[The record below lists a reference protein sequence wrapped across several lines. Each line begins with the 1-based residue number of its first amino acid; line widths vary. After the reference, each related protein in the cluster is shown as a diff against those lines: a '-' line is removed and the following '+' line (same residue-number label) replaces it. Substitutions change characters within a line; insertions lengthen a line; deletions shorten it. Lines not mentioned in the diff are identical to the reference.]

1 LIATPTCPSPQKA
14 SECSP
19 TSSAS
24 ILPIRSI
31 PTTSHSRIFVAE
43 TLLEPAWVATR
54 LAQAESLSRRDNAR
68 IKEGL
73 RLAEN
78 LDVIT
83 IGETMVL
90 GVPARPGRLRHAT
103 SLELKIGGAESNLAI
118 ALSRLGLSAAWAGY
132 LGDDEPGQLVLDRIR
147 AEGVD
152 TSQVRRIEERPTGLY
167 LREQIGTDVR
177 VYYYRQGSAAS
188 TMHRDA
194 LDPGYLGGAKFMH
207 LTGITPALSKECRA
221 FVLWAAREARAS
233 GARVSFDV
241 NYRSKLCGT
250 DEAREFV
257 EEILPDVYL
266 LLAGDE
272 EARALWGRDDEGFV
286 RELAQRG
293 PEEVVLKKGRA
304 GSLALVDGELLEHPA
319 FTVAEVDP
327 VGAGDA
333 FAAGYLA
340 GHLWGKPAEER
351 LRVANAMGALSVAT
365 LGDYEGLPDENE
377 LWAFLEGEESL
388 GR

>member
-1 LIATPTCPSPQKA
+1 M
-14 SECSP
+14 
-19 TSSAS
+19 
-24 ILPIRSI
+24 
-31 PTTSHSRIFVAE
+31 AE
-43 TLLEPAWVATR
+43 
-54 LAQAESLSRRDNAR
+54 Q
-68 IKEGL
+68 
-73 RLAEN
+73 

-83 IGETMVL
+83 AGETMVL
-90 GVPARPGRLRHAT
+90 GVPPRPGRLRHAG

-118 ALSRLGLSAAWAGY
+118 ALSRLGLSSGWAGY
-132 LGDDEPGQLVLDRIR
+132 LGDDEPGQLVLDSIR

-152 TSQVRRIEERPTGLY
+152 TSRVRRIEGRPTGLY
-167 LREQIGTDVR
+167 LREHIGTDVR

-188 TMHRDA
+188 TMQRDA
-194 LDPGYLGGAKFMH
+194 FDPAYLGGAKFVH
-207 LTGITPALSKECRA
+207 LTGITPALSEGCRA

-241 NYRSKLCGT
+241 NYRSKLWGT
-250 DEAREFV
+250 KQAREFV

-272 EARALWGRDDEGFV
+272 EARALWGRDDEALV
-286 RELAQRG
+286 LELAGLG
-293 PEEVVLKKGRA
+293 PEEVVLKTGSS
-304 GSLALVDGELLEHPA
+304 GSLALVDGEILEHPA
-319 FTVAEVDP
+319 FRVSEVDP

-340 GHLWGKPAEER
+340 GHLRGLPAEER

-365 LGDYEGLPDENE
+365 LGDYEGLPDEEE
-377 LWAFLEGEESL
+377 LRAFLEGEESL

>member
-1 LIATPTCPSPQKA
+1 
-14 SECSP
+14 
-19 TSSAS
+19 
-24 ILPIRSI
+24 
-31 PTTSHSRIFVAE
+31 
-43 TLLEPAWVATR
+43 
-54 LAQAESLSRRDNAR
+54 
-68 IKEGL
+68 
-73 RLAEN
+73 
-78 LDVIT
+78 
-83 IGETMVL
+83 MVL
-90 GVPARPGRLRHAT
+90 GVPPRPGRLRHAT
-103 SLELKIGGAESNLAI
+103 GLELKIGGAESTAALP
-118 ALSRLGLSAAWAGY
+118 LSRLGLSAGWAGY

-152 TSQVRRIEERPTGLY
+152 TSQVRRVKEHPTGLY
-167 LREQIGTDVR
+167 LREQVGADVR

-188 TMHRDA
+188 TMQREA
-194 LDPGYLGGAKFMH
+194 LDPDYLGGAKFVH
-207 LTGITPALSKECRA
+207 LTGITPALSDDCRA

-241 NYRSKLCGT
+241 NYRSKLWGT
-250 DEAREFV
+250 KQAREFA

-272 EARALWGRDDEGFV
+272 EARALWDRDDEALV
-286 RELAQRG
+286 LDLAGLG
-293 PEEVVLKKGRA
+293 PEEVVLKTGSA
-304 GSLALVDGELLEHPA
+304 GSLALVDGEILEHPA
-319 FTVAEVDP
+319 FRVPEVDP

-340 GHLWGKPAEER
+340 GHLWGMPAEER

-377 LWAFLEGEESL
+377 LWAFLEGEQTL

>member
-1 LIATPTCPSPQKA
+1 
-14 SECSP
+14 
-19 TSSAS
+19 
-24 ILPIRSI
+24 
-31 PTTSHSRIFVAE
+31 
-43 TLLEPAWVATR
+43 
-54 LAQAESLSRRDNAR
+54 
-68 IKEGL
+68 
-73 RLAEN
+73 LAEK

-83 IGETMVL
+83 AGETMVL
-90 GVPARPGRLRHAT
+90 GVPPRPGRLRHAG

-118 ALSRLGLSAAWAGY
+118 ALSRLGLSAGWAGY

-152 TSQVRRIEERPTGLY
+152 TSQVRRIERLPTGLY

-177 VYYYRQGSAAS
+177 VYYYRQGSAAT
-188 TMHRDA
+188 TMQRDA
-194 LDPGYLGGAKFMH
+194 FEPGYLGGAKFVH
-207 LTGITPALSKECRA
+207 LTGITPALSDGCRA
-221 FVLWAAREARAS
+221 FVLWAAREAGAS

-241 NYRSKLCGT
+241 NYRSKLWGT
-250 DEAREFV
+250 KEAREFA

-272 EARALWGRDDEGFV
+272 EARALWDRDDEALV
-286 RELAQRG
+286 RELASLG
-293 PEEVVLKKGRA
+293 PEEVVLKTGSA
-304 GSLALVDGELLEHPA
+304 GSLALVDGEILEHPA
-319 FTVAEVDP
+319 FTVSEVDP

-340 GHLWGKPAEER
+340 GHLWGLPAEER

-365 LGDYEGLPDENE
+365 LGDYEGLPDKDE
-377 LWAFLEGEESL
+377 LRAFLQGERSL